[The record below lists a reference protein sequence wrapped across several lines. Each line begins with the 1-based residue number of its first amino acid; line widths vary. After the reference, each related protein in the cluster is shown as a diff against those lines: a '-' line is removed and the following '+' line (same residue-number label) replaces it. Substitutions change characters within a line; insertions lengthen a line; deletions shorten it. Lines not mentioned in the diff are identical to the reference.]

1 MWLKIPDKNVFFV
14 SVSQFGMALSF
25 GYVMTFM
32 PFYITQISTFGPRE
46 TMIWIGLIMGPS
58 YIITALA
65 APFWGGLTS
74 RFSPKLLFERGML
87 CNGIVFLVMGFVN
100 NLYLLLL
107 LRIIQG
113 FLGGVSTIGLILTS
127 AKSQKERLH
136 KDLSLFQNSM
146 TAGQLIGPPLG
157 AYAASVLGYRA
168 AFVFAF
174 VIVAFFLVFCHWN
187 VSEIPLQKKKS
198 YSDTPVKKSLFW
210 GWGLIFMATLHLTF
224 LPSILPKILE
234 GFQLTAYAAL
244 KSAGFIIMSYTVAAI
259 FGNYLLTRLSSKM
272 GLGKVILM
280 ACILASLLQV
290 LLIFGRGVLSFS
302 LIRMG
307 QVGFIAA
314 IFPLTISF
322 FARDV
327 GGRMMG
333 ILNSPRF
340 VGMAVGPIM
349 ATAVFAYFDLLT
361 LYALI
366 AGFTLISL
374 WAFLTSM
381 RRREAL
387 F

>member
-187 VSEIPLQKKKS
+187 VSEIPLQKKKVLFGYPCQKKPFLGMGLNLYG
-198 YSDTPVKKSLFW
+198 YSPSHISSQHPPENPGRFSVNSIC
-210 GWGLIFMATLHLTF
+210 GVEIRRVHHHVLHSGRHF
-224 LPSILPKILE
+224 RK
-234 GFQLTAYAAL
+234 
-244 KSAGFIIMSYTVAAI
+244 
-259 FGNYLLTRLSSKM
+259 LSSHSPLLEDGAGEGHPD
-272 GLGKVILM
+272 GLHSGLPPSG
-280 ACILASLLQV
+280 LADLRQ
-290 LLIFGRGVLSFS
+290 RGSQFLVAPDGPGGLHRRYLSS
-302 LIRMG
+302 
-307 QVGFIAA
+307 
-314 IFPLTISF
+314 
-322 FARDV
+322 D
-327 GGRMMG
+327 
-333 ILNSPRF
+333 
-340 VGMAVGPIM
+340 
-349 ATAVFAYFDLLT
+349 DLLLCSRCRGENDGHFELSKVCRDGGWT
-361 LYALI
+361 HYGNRCLCL
-366 AGFTLISL
+366 L
-374 WAFLTSM
+374 
-381 RRREAL
+381 
-387 F
+387 